1 MSVLR
6 TYIKHCV
13 SISEEEL
20 DAIESMFEKKVIPK
34 KTVLLRNGEICKFEA
49 FILKGCIKTY
59 YINKEGVE
67 VILTFSTEEW
77 WISDVTSFQ
86 EQTPSKM
93 FIETIEDSELL
104 MLTPQSKAILLE
116 KHPILEKMFRL
127 LVQRHLSSYQER
139 LFGNIAL
146 SAEERYDEF
155 LKKYPAL
162 PQRIPQHYIASYL
175 GISPK
180 FLSRLRKRKLK

>member
-77 WISDVTSFQ
+77 WISDITSFQ
-86 EQTPSKM
+86 EQTP
-93 FIETIEDSELL
+93 
-104 MLTPQSKAILLE
+104 
-116 KHPILEKMFRL
+116 
-127 LVQRHLSSYQER
+127 
-139 LFGNIAL
+139 
-146 SAEERYDEF
+146 
-155 LKKYPAL
+155 
-162 PQRIPQHYIASYL
+162 
-175 GISPK
+175 
-180 FLSRLRKRKLK
+180 RKCL